1 MKAHS
6 RFSVVLISVL
16 GGFFIFCAGYFLSQ
30 NVFFDAPLT
39 TDENAYIFQAHCFAD
54 GVISRPVPEPM
65 RMFPSEM
72 LIMKKQVGWLSR
84 YPPAHA
90 AWLVPGILFNHPR
103 VMISLAAFLSFLVLS
118 RLGITLGFSPYLF
131 PVLLLFSPYFLF
143 MYGTMLSHT
152 SGLLAVSIL
161 FLGYVR
167 WKQTGKNIFA
177 IMAGLAW
184 AWFFL
189 NRTYTGALLALPFAV
204 DALVDLL
211 RHRSWK
217 NLAGTLLFAL
227 CSGLGALIF
236 LAYNNAAVG
245 DPWTPTYLY
254 YQASDALGFG
264 PRPAGQIPAQFTFI
278 DGIRAMWE
286 NLRLLDHWLLGL
298 PGSLVLTIGLGIFGW
313 NKRWSPLCLASCVI
327 VWLGYVLFW
336 FEGVRL
342 VGPVYYYETL
352 PFLLVFLAFGLKKI
366 YHLQSVPKERKW
378 VYVTSVCLLL
388 VGGSVLFSRQQIVNI
403 RAWQERIGEYR
414 RLLKQAPK
422 NSLILV
428 SKIEGMNYLTRG
440 MAFNPK
446 GLASEPLIV
455 HMGKLHNRI
464 LVGTFP
470 ERTPYQ
476 LVIRQGHLAL
486 QPFVAKTPISYTC
499 AVTDMCSRTGKD
511 VFPDDDDTGKR
522 VARDSSDKANW
533 LAYGESFWL
542 APGNYI
548 LHVSLQVEGVSPD
561 APLTVDV
568 ATEYGRTILAKQ
580 HVVHVENNGVTL
592 PFAVDRTMLV
602 EPRIFYNGTG
612 NIIAKM
618 MKIFQVDPL
627 GQQQVSESL
636 PKGSIDIDKVE

>member
-16 GGFFIFCAGYFLSQ
+16 GGFFIFCASYFLSQ
-30 NVFFDAPLT
+30 KVFFDAPLT
-39 TDENAYIFQAHCFAD
+39 TDENAYVFQAHCFAD

-90 AWLVPGILFNHPR
+90 AWLVPGIIVNHPR
-103 VMISLAAFLSFLVLS
+103 IMISLAAFLSFLVLS

-189 NRTYTGALLALPFAV
+189 NRTYTGALLALPFGV

-227 CSGLGALIF
+227 FSGLGALIF

-278 DGIRAMWE
+278 DGIRAMWG

-298 PGSLVLTIGLGIFGW
+298 PGSLLLTIGLGIFGW

-352 PFLLVFLAFGLKKI
+352 PFLLVFLSFGLKKI
-366 YHLQSVPKERKW
+366 YYLQAVPGERKW
-378 VYVTSVCLLL
+378 VYVTAAFLLL
-388 VGGSVLFSRQQIVNI
+388 VGGSLFFSRQQAGNI
-403 RAWQERIGEYR
+403 RVWQERVGEYR

-446 GLASEPLIV
+446 GLASDPLIV

-499 AVTDMCSRTGKD
+499 AVTDMCSRTGQD
-511 VFPDDDDTGKR
+511 VFPEDDDTGKR

-542 APGNYI
+542 APGIYV
-548 LHVSLQVEGVSPD
+548 LHVSFQVEGVSSE

-568 ATEYGRTILAKQ
+568 ATEYGRTILAQK
-580 HVVHVENNGVTL
+580 HVVQIENDGVTL
-592 PFAVDRTMLV
+592 PFSVDHTMLV

-612 NIIAKM
+612 NVIARM
-618 MKIFQVDPL
+618 IEIRQIEPT
-627 GQQQVSESL
+627 GQQQVTESL
-636 PKGSIDIDKVE
+636 PEGSIDVGKLE